1 MKFNNESIRTAVQE
15 WLENPTK
22 AEKKYE
28 HISSWDVSDVTNMDY
43 LFYVKDSTRWRN
55 LEQEKIAS
63 KKMLRRIWSFNDD
76 ISMWNVSN
84 VTSMKG
90 IFKEAQSFTQDISN
104 WDVVMLLI

>member
-28 HISSWDVSDVTNMDY
+28 HILSWDVSDVTNMDY

-63 KKMLRRIWSFNDD
+63 YLSSIDTKTESVQSQITKNQTFKK
-76 ISMWNVSN
+76 
-84 VTSMKG
+84 G
-90 IFKEAQSFTQDISN
+90 
-104 WDVVMLLI
+104 LLQQMFV